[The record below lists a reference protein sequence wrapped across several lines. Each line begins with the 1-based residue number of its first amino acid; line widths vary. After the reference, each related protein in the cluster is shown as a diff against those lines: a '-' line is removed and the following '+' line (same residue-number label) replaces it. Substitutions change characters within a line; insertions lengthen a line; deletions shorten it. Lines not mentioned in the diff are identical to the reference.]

1 VREKI
6 PIVEEISTMEISQDG
21 ELLAVAYAGVKSIL
35 AVWSLSSKTLLATLQ
50 L

>member
-1 VREKI
+1 
-6 PIVEEISTMEISQDG
+6 MEISKDG
-21 ELLAVAYAGVKSIL
+21 ELLVVAYAGVKTTI